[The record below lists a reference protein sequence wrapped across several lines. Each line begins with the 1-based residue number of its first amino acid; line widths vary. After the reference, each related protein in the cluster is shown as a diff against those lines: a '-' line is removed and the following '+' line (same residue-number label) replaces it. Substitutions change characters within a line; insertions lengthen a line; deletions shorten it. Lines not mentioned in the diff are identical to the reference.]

1 MFPPLASLHGCGA
14 LRRCR
19 KRGGA
24 NAACTLPPPIED
36 FIRAQG
42 SEACGVPAPYKG
54 GMGSDPESGPRLGVD
69 RATNQRLARGAI
81 RRRHLARYRM
91 EGTIIDRPLPNGWA
105 EIAVLRHAKNAY
117 TFALVPSDAWCGWDP
132 RTCATDQG
140 GPVADSRDG
149 RHGCNWH
156 AEHIKLHIVGRR
168 RRSLNL

>member
-1 MFPPLASLHGCGA
+1 MPALH
-14 LRRCR
+14 
-19 KRGGA
+19 
-24 NAACTLPPPIED
+24 NED
-36 FIRAQG
+36 I
-42 SEACGVPAPYKG
+42 
-54 GMGSDPESGPRLGVD
+54 GSDPEPGPRLGVD
-69 RATNQRLARGAI
+69 RAGLINDWLEERSGGAI
-81 RRRHLARYRM
+81 SLGTEM
-91 EGTIIDRPLPNGWA
+91 EGTIVDRPLPDGWA

-168 RRSLNL
+168 RRFLDL